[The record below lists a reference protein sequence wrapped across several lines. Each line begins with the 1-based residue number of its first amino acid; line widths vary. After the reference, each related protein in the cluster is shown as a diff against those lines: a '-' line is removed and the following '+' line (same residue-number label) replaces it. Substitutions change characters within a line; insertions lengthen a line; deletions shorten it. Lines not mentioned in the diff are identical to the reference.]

1 MPEEQKNHRSAK
13 DRRSPRLYVISIAAL
28 ILSVGAVVYFHFE
41 RNQNVASARESRI
54 NIAERG
60 PRVEFVNAVQGPTER
75 TIRLLGDVR
84 AGATAILYAKVAGY
98 MKNVQVD
105 KGDKVEAGQ
114 VLAEIESPELDQQYA
129 AAAADLAHKRRNL
142 VRIKELFTKGS
153 STQVALFQAETDAA
167 VAENNVGALASQV
180 AYKMVRAPFAGRV
193 TARFVDPG
201 ALVTNSQT
209 NITSA
214 MPMMTLSDDSRV
226 RVFTYVQQMDVPFVH
241 LGNRAVVSDAANA
254 ERSKTS
260 TVTRMTGELDPR
272 TRTMLIEVHLDNAD
286 GFFTPG
292 SFAYV
297 TLHVPVTSYI
307 QIPVSGLI
315 TRGEDNLVGILES
328 DVVRFR
334 TVKVASTDGAIVSLT
349 DGLKAGERVAINLP
363 NEVTNGS
370 RVQPVSLAKR

>member
-1 MPEEQKNHRSAK
+1 MANATDGRTSKFY
-13 DRRSPRLYVISIAAL
+13 LFGVGAL
-28 ILSVGAVVYFHFE
+28 IIAVGAVVYFHIA
-41 RNQNVASARESRI
+41 RNQSVASARESQ
-54 NIAERG
+54 AVVADRG
-60 PRVEFVNAVQGPTER
+60 PRVEFVTAAAGPTER

-84 AGATAILYAKVAGY
+84 SGAMAILYAKVSGY
-98 MKNVQVD
+98 LKEIHVD
-105 KGDKVEAGQ
+105 KGDRVAAGQ
-114 VLAEIESPELDQQYA
+114 VLAEIESPELEQQFA
-129 AAAADLAHKRRNL
+129 AASADLAHKRRNL
-142 VRIKELFTKGS
+142 ARIQELYSKGNT
-153 STQVALFQAETDAA
+153 TQVALFQAETDAK
-167 VAENNVGALASQV
+167 VSENNVGVLATSV
-180 AYKMVRAPFAGRV
+180 GYKTVRAPFAGRV

-226 RVFTYVQQMDVPFVH
+226 RVFTYVQQMDVPFVQT
-241 LGNRAVVSDAANA
+241 GNRAVVSDASNP
-254 ERSKTS
+254 ERNKTA
-260 TVTRMTGELDPR
+260 TITRMTGELEPR

-297 TLHVPVTSYI
+297 TLHVPVKSYI

-315 TRGEDNLVGILES
+315 TRGEDNLVGILEN

-334 TVKVASTDGAIVSLT
+334 TVKVATTDGATVSLA
-349 DGLKAGERVAINLP
+349 DGLQSGERVLINLP

-370 RVQPVSLAKR
+370 RVQPVTLAKR

>member
-1 MPEEQKNHRSAK
+1 
-13 DRRSPRLYVISIAAL
+13 
-28 ILSVGAVVYFHFE
+28 
-41 RNQNVASARESRI
+41 
-54 NIAERG
+54 
-60 PRVEFVNAVQGPTER
+60 
-75 TIRLLGDVR
+75 
-84 AGATAILYAKVAGY
+84 
-98 MKNVQVD
+98 
-105 KGDKVEAGQ
+105 
-114 VLAEIESPELDQQYA
+114 
-129 AAAADLAHKRRNL
+129 
-142 VRIKELFTKGS
+142 
-153 STQVALFQAETDAA
+153 
-167 VAENNVGALASQV
+167 
-180 AYKMVRAPFAGRV
+180 
-193 TARFVDPG
+193 
-201 ALVTNSQT
+201 
-209 NITSA
+209 
-214 MPMMTLSDDSRV
+214 
-226 RVFTYVQQMDVPFVH
+226 MDVPFVH
-241 LGNRAVVSDAANA
+241 VGNRAVVSDAANA

-315 TRGEDNLVGILES
+315 TRGEDNLVGILEN

-334 TVKVASTDGAIVSLT
+334 TVKVASTDGAIVSLA